1 MENSPKIV
9 FVFLGSKIPRYAEL
23 NLKLI
28 RKTFPDIQIFL
39 ISDEPRNG
47 DIVQGVSFHKVPK
60 MHDLWPAIYQNMSH
74 NLAFRNGFWFSSI
87 ARFMAIREF
96 MRTGIDGPIIHL
108 ELDVLLFPDFPMDLF
123 VTIKEDLAFTL
134 ASPSE
139 GSAAVLYIKDLSS
152 INSLVSISEDLFCH
166 SPGSTDMTIL
176 RTIFEKKLMSTLIL
190 PSVPGEVSDDEGRW
204 NNYVFDPSSWG
215 MYLLGQDP
223 RNHQGRLIFNRSESH
238 HFIQPSEFTFRFHY
252 SKLSVTKGSHTAQ
265 LVNLHIHSKDL
276 RVFRFP
282 EKYIRY
288 RTSKASQHE
297 YSRIVFLVFIQ
308 LLSKKV
314 KKELGRFLLK
324 LVVKK

>member
-39 ISDEPRNG
+39 ISDDPGNK

-60 MHDLWPAIYQNMSH
+60 MHDLWPSIYQNMSH
-74 NLAFRNGFWFSSI
+74 NLSFRNGFWFSSI

-96 MRTGIDGPIIHL
+96 METGNEGPVIHL

-123 VTIKEDLAFTL
+123 VAIKEDLAFTL

-152 INSLVSISEDLFCH
+152 IKSLVSISEDLCCH
-166 SPGSTDMTIL
+166 SPDSTDMTIL

-190 PSVPGEVSDDEGRW
+190 PSVPGEASDDEGRW
-204 NNYVFDPSSWG
+204 NNFVFDPSSWG

-223 RNHQGRLIFNRSESH
+223 RNHRGRLIFNRSESH
-238 HFIQPSEFTFRFHY
+238 HFIQPSEFTFNFHCG
-252 SKLSVTKGSHTAQ
+252 KLSARKGLHTAQ

-276 RVFRFP
+276 RVFRSP

-288 RTSKASQHE
+288 RTSKASQNE
-297 YSRIVFLVFIQ
+297 YSQIVFLLFIQ
-308 LLSKKV
+308 LLSKKF
-314 KKELGRFLLK
+314 KKEFSRFFRQ
-324 LVVKK
+324 VVFKK